1 MPLFYDLDV
10 NELAWIIQKLKTT
23 IYLPD
28 DFIIREGE
36 IGNEMYFIM
45 NGIAKIVIKT
55 ENSNKPSLQIF
66 LKKGEYF
73 GEIALIIDSKRT
85 ADV

>member
-1 MPLFYDLDV
+1 M
-10 NELAWIIQKLKTT
+10 
-23 IYLPD
+23 PD

-36 IGNEMYFIM
+36 VGNEMYFIM
-45 NGIAKIVIKT
+45 DGVAKIVLKNG
-55 ENSNKPSLQIF
+55 EDPSKPPINIF
-66 LKKGEYF
+66 LKKGDFF

>member
-1 MPLFYDLDV
+1 
-10 NELAWIIQKLKTT
+10 LKTT

-28 DFIIREGE
+28 DYIIREGE

-45 NGIAKIVIKT
+45 NGVAKVLIKS
-55 ENSNKPSLQIF
+55 ENASKPALTIY
-66 LKKGEYF
+66 LKKGDYF

>member
-1 MPLFYDLDV
+1 M
-10 NELAWIIQKLKTT
+10 
-23 IYLPD
+23 PD

-36 IGNEMYFIM
+36 VGNEIFF
-45 NGIAKIVIKT
+45 VIEGT
-55 ENSNKPSLQIF
+55 AVVIIKPSDPIKPVIEIEK
-66 LKKGEYF
+66 KKGEYF